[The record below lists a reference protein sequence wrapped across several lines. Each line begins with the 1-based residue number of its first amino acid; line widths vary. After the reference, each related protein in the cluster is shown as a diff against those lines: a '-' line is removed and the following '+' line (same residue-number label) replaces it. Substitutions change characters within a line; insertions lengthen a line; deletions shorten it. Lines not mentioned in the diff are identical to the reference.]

1 MFEVDKIFLHVIL
14 SRYLIPLE
22 CNQHLYEFEVK
33 YFDFALVFVWLL
45 LDDKSKE
52 FLSSLA

>member
-1 MFEVDKIFLHVIL
+1 MFEVDRIFLHVIP

-45 LDDKSKE
+45 LNDKSKE